1 MTEYFSTELAVITDN
16 NNCSSMLDFDQAIQ
30 TKEFQTINIEFS
42 MEQDIKKPKI
52 NNDGN
57 FYIIYSPE
65 KIKLR
70 PRDSIMLNLQL
81 KGNLPQQIEATVGLL
96 PTFVSR
102 KLSMKNSSWISNKR
116 KDKTIY
122 LDISNKD
129 FYNATNISEN
139 KQIFIKSKKLRKD
152 CYY

>member
-1 MTEYFSTELAVITDN
+1 
-16 NNCSSMLDFDQAIQ
+16 
-30 TKEFQTINIEFS
+30 

-52 NNDGN
+52 NNDGS

-129 FYNATNISEN
+129 FHNATNISEN